1 MGAGKLYEIMDITI
15 YNCVFT
21 GEGMMEVDQKP
32 IGSA

>member
-1 MGAGKLYEIMDITI
+1 MGAGEFYEIVGITM
-15 YNCVFT
+15 YNCAFT